1 MLNIRDNIAELRGIL
16 IRLIDDKLKQPHP
29 AVAAAD
35 RERAERLL
43 DEIQMAWECGRV
55 EHHHHYEPAPMLPY
69 PVGPTP
75 QWQSPIICSTSTVAA
90 K

>member
-55 EHHHHYEPAPMLPY
+55 EHHHHYEPAPMADAFG
-69 PVGPTP
+69 VGRGLLRAGPGRE
-75 QWQSPIICSTSTVAA
+75 IA
-90 K
+90 